1 MSVCPFFCQA
11 EGELPPLL
19 LHANSGQKRFFGFN
33 TFRHLEVKS
42 TIVLFGECFFYFIPF
57 YSNGSRW
64 DLSDGREGGSGGQE
78 REEHTQN

>member
-42 TIVLFGECFFYFIPF
+42 TIV
-57 YSNGSRW
+57 
-64 DLSDGREGGSGGQE
+64 
-78 REEHTQN
+78 